1 MNFNTC
7 GLKATMTAAVV
18 AGTMA
23 IGSMSAQAAIVG
35 GSTLSVT
42 GNAKLVNANVAV
54 GGNSTL
60 DFLQGGDTL
69 TSILFQENT
78 STDSFGPAGLAGI
91 ASGAIGTYVDTKD
104 LTLKKTSADHWEL
117 QGPVA
122 DFIRRGTGASGYAY
136 NLDSFIL
143 EKVTLL
149 GNVFY
154 LASSTGSFFDYTD
167 GTSIGA
173 GGPFSSQTNKFVL
186 SGTSISGDITA
197 DNTVPTPAL
206 LPGLIGLGMTAM
218 RKKRQA
224 AAIAV

>member
-1 MNFNTC
+1 MINFNAF
-7 GLKATMTAAVV
+7 GIKVTMTAALV
-18 AGTMA
+18 AGVTA

-60 DFLQGGDTL
+60 DFLAAFPGSL
-69 TSILFQENT
+69 TDILFQENT
-78 STDSFGPAGLAGI
+78 STGSFASPGVADIAGAG
-91 ASGAIGTYVDTKD
+91 YVDTKD
-104 LTLKKTSADHWEL
+104 LTLKKTMADHWEL

-143 EKVTLL
+143 EKVTML

-167 GTSIGA
+167 GASINA
-173 GGPFSSQTNKFVL
+173 GGPFSSQTSKFVL

-218 RKKRQA
+218 RKKRQLKTIA
-224 AAIAV
+224 A

>member
-1 MNFNTC
+1 MMNFNNFGIKVTVTAALVA
-7 GLKATMTAAVV
+7 GMTAIA
-18 AGTMA
+18 
-23 IGSMSAQAAIVG
+23 SMPAQAAIVG

-42 GNAKLVNANVAV
+42 GNAKLVDANVAI

-60 DFLQGGDTL
+60 DFLQGGPTL
-69 TSILFQENT
+69 TSLLFQENT
-78 STDSFGPAGLAGI
+78 STDSFGVAGLSGI
-91 ASGAIGTYVDTKD
+91 GSGSVGSYVDTKD
-104 LTLKKTSADHWEL
+104 LVLKKTAADHWEL

-122 DFIRRGTGASGYAY
+122 DFIRRGTGANGYAY

-149 GNVFY
+149 NNVFY

-167 GTSIGA
+167 GTSINA

-197 DNTVPTPAL
+197 DNAVPTPAL

-218 RKKRQA
+218 RKKRE
-224 AAIAV
+224 AIAA

>member
-1 MNFNTC
+1 MNFNAF
-7 GLKATMTAAVV
+7 GIKATMTVALVV
-18 AGTMA
+18 GTMA
-23 IGSMSAQAAIVG
+23 IGLMPAQAAIVG

-42 GNAKLVNANVAV
+42 GNAKLESANVAV
-54 GGNSTL
+54 GGNSILT
-60 DFLQGGDTL
+60 FLQGGNQPDSVL
-69 TSILFQENT
+69 YQENT
-78 STDSFGPAGLAGI
+78 STGSFFPLG
-91 ASGAIGTYVDTKD
+91 SSYVDTES

-122 DFIRRGTGASGYAY
+122 NFIRRGTGANGYAY

-143 EKVTLL
+143 EKVTML

-167 GTSIGA
+167 NTSISA

-197 DNTVPTPAL
+197 DHTVPTPAL
-206 LPGLIGLGMTAM
+206 LPGLLGLGMTAM
-218 RKKRQA
+218 RKKRQG
-224 AAIAV
+224 AIAA